1 MSMSTIRVHNL
12 TVSYQ
17 RHPAIHHINGEFAA
31 GSLTAVIGPNGAGK
45 STLLKTMVGLQL
57 PDSGEVRLH
66 GCSHADIAFLPQQA
80 QIDRSFPL
88 TVMELV
94 LLGHW
99 RAVGWFRGLS
109 AAQREQGAAAL
120 AQVGLVGFESR
131 AIGSLSVGQFQRVL
145 FARLLVQDA
154 PVILLDEPFAALDH
168 STTHDLL
175 HLVARWHEQGRTVIA
190 VVHDYEQVRRVF
202 PSALLLARE
211 CIAWGETSEVLTA
224 AHLARAQ
231 HMAEAW
237 RENAPVCHQD

>member
-1 MSMSTIRVHNL
+1 MSMSAIHVHNL

-17 RHPAIHHINGEFAA
+17 RHPAIHHIHGEFAA

-45 STLLKTMVGLQL
+45 STLLKTMMGLQQ
-57 PDSGEVRLH
+57 PDSGEVRLQ
-66 GCSHADIAFLPQQA
+66 GCCHADIAFLPQQA

-109 AAQREQGAAAL
+109 SAQREQGAAAL
-120 AQVGLVGFESR
+120 AQVGLVGFEGR

-175 HLVARWHEQGRTVIA
+175 HLVARWYEQGRTVVA
-190 VVHDYEQVRRVF
+190 VVHDYEQVRSVF

-211 CIAWGETSEVLTA
+211 CIAWGPTSEVLTA
-224 AHLARAQ
+224 ANLARAQ

>member
-1 MSMSTIRVHNL
+1 MSSIQLHNL

-17 RHPAIHHINGEFAA
+17 RHPAIHHIHGEFSA

-45 STLLKTMVGLQL
+45 STLLKTIVGLQT
-57 PDSGEVRLH
+57 PDSGEVQLH
-66 GCSHADIAFLPQQA
+66 NCTLADIAFLPQQA

-94 LLGHW
+94 MLGHW
-99 RAVGWFRGLS
+99 RNSGWFAGLS
-109 AAQREQGAAAL
+109 RSQKASAESAL
-120 AQVGLVGFESR
+120 AQVGMLGFEDR
-131 AIGSLSVGQFQRVL
+131 PIGSLSVGQFQRAL

-175 HLVARWHEQGRTVIA
+175 HLVSHWHKQGRTVIA
-190 VVHDYEQVRRVF
+190 VVHDYTQVQNIF
-202 PSALLLARE
+202 SSALLLARE
-211 CIAWGETSEVLTA
+211 CIAWGDTHHVLTETN
-224 AHLARAQ
+224 LAQAQ
-231 HMAEAW
+231 HMAAAW